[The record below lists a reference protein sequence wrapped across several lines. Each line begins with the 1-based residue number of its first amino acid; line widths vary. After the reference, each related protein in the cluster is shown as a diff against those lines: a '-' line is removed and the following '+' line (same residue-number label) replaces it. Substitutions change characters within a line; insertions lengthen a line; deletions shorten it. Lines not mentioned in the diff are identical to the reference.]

1 MVQDRISDSVYRTSF
16 VSVRIRYN
24 RMDGHADSTEH
35 QGYYRGTVP
44 DDRLFHGK
52 LFHSGYLHGLRKQY
66 ALKKVVSLIFLTPK
80 EQCHIN

>member
-24 RMDGHADSTEH
+24 RMDGHADSTEQ

-52 LFHSGYLHGLRKQY
+52 LFYSGHLHGLRKQY
-66 ALKKVVSLIFLTPK
+66 AL
-80 EQCHIN
+80 